1 MHLTWFDGVDVIT
14 FVYTHTHT
22 HIYITVKA
30 QSKSNTRSIHLSFF
44 FFFLSPLAM
53 DRRIAFSLLSISIHL
68 SIVAFHAYY
77 NYFWFVWSPWDN
89 RNWNSF
95 QSLVVL
101 RWISLTVSLD
111 VHPLGILIRFNDFLA
126 RFHMQ
131 CQSLNRKRV
140 AGYWATR
147 LPYYLSSPCFY
158 EPRYIRID

>member
-1 MHLTWFDGVDVIT
+1 MNALDLVRRCRCYHVRVH
-14 FVYTHTHT
+14 THTHT
-22 HIYITVKA
+22 YIYNSESAIEIEHPIY
-30 QSKSNTRSIHLSFF
+30 SSFF
-44 FFFLSPLAM
+44 LLFFFLSPLAM

-111 VHPLGILIRFNDFLA
+111 VHPLGILIRFNDFNRCTMILLFFFYSIYTFF
-126 RFHMQ
+126 FHY
-131 CQSLNRKRV
+131 SIH
-140 AGYWATR
+140 YSIFIW
-147 LPYYLSSPCFY
+147 
-158 EPRYIRID
+158 

>member
-1 MHLTWFDGVDVIT
+1 MNALRRCIRSGTEGIIVIECTWPGSTVSMLSRSC
-14 FVYTHTHT
+14 THTHT

-111 VHPLGILIRFNDFLA
+111 VHPLGILIRFNDFL
-126 RFHMQ
+126 
-131 CQSLNRKRV
+131 
-140 AGYWATR
+140 
-147 LPYYLSSPCFY
+147 
-158 EPRYIRID
+158 